1 MELLTYEQLTTDN
14 RLNAVKSQKAA
25 AIFDYVKYYETWTI
39 ERNWRSPKAVPLLLD
54 DLTIHAKSAG
64 DIMGFPCFLRTC
76 PETPRHGVL
85 ESVRCEDEVSL
96 ISEFERLRDIMLEED
111 PDGCLMLMPF
121 VSATNSSVV
130 ALSHDDFQGYTIFGT
145 GHDGVTAGRGQQ
157 IGFPLRDNNNDAR
170 TLNAMS
176 RSPASHEL
184 EFVFKVDDN
193 RDRGLSALA
202 SASETWIT
210 QIRGCPEH
218 TPVFP
223 PPEGVDTIGMVA
235 SGEVI
240 IKDSITMTGLEEVA
254 WLEENITKDNCPD
267 GFFVV
272 EPNGSRL
279 SHIYAHC
286 RGVGVP
292 YAIVPSVTVGDRYV
306 EAAPGWIV
314 LDNDHKFEPKPYAP
328 LAFIDDF
335 MLGLESGN
343 LHWRKQHGWL
353 ATFFHQWVSL
363 PYSNP
368 QDVAFLAGH
377 FTAWLSK
384 AITALGLG
392 EMRWGR
398 SLKRNML
405 GAHYAAIEAC
415 IGANVWKEVND
426 QSLGLPSDRKHYY
439 AAIGQLKLNWAD
451 NAKMQNFLAERFKS
465 GWQQGYGGPKWGDSM
480 LMGASLSTAIQAFI
494 NEPDE
499 ETLGAL
505 IVATNTAENCVHN
518 NGFLFNKFLQKTA
531 FDVGTAGFDPNH
543 NLGNA
548 SAVYEMAC
556 SLLEPSEEAINSA
569 ASPPVNNWS
578 EILDYFKSMTPA
590 KMRANPVGQDDN
602 TPEILRTTIKTMATQ
617 WRHGDVGEF
626 NNPKSEK
633 FIMCGHEGCAT
644 CASFVEWAS
653 TNPNVHAGSLPQLH
667 KTFINPDHIAMV
679 LTPSELDVWIAGTEE
694 EVRLSTKQ
702 QIYQVKAKTFMP
714 TPAEFAKLYQ
724 SMIMVTLDPD
734 YPEMAMILSKYLSKQ
749 DDTKAF
755 LEQMSEKKEVD
766 VNEE

>member
-1 MELLTYEQLTTDN
+1 M
-14 RLNAVKSQKAA
+14 
-25 AIFDYVKYYETWTI
+25 
-39 ERNWRSPKAVPLLLD
+39 LLD

-85 ESVRCEDEVSL
+85 ESVRCDDEASL
-96 ISEFERLRDIMLEED
+96 VSEFERLRDIMLEED

-130 ALSHDDFQGYTIFGT
+130 ALSHHMREVLLDGDNKPTGELGDLLYNTIVNKDGSTSQVPQIFQGYAILGA
-145 GHDGVTAGRGQQ
+145 GHDGVTASDSPARKL
-157 IGFPLRDNNNDAR
+157 GFPLRTDINDSR
-170 TLNAMS
+170 TLSAMS
-176 RSPASHEL
+176 RTPQQHEL

-202 SASETWIT
+202 SASETWLT

-223 PPEGVDTIGMVA
+223 PPEGVDTIGMIA

-240 IKDSITMTGLEEVA
+240 IKDSIIMNGLEEVA
-254 WLEENITKDNCPD
+254 WLEENITKENCPD

-272 EPNGSRL
+272 EPNGNRL

-292 YAIVPSVTVGDRYV
+292 YGIVPSVTVGDRWV

-335 MLGLESGN
+335 MRGLESGN

-363 PYSNP
+363 PYSKP

-392 EMRWGR
+392 EMRHGR

-426 QSLGLPSDRKHYY
+426 GSLGLSSDRKHYY
-439 AAIGQLKLNWAD
+439 AAIGQLKLDWAD
-451 NAKMQNFLAERFKS
+451 NAKMQNFLAERFKT
-465 GWQQGYGGPKWGDSM
+465 GWGQGYGGPKWGDSM

-531 FDVGTAGFDPNH
+531 FDVGTAGFDPNN

-556 SLLEPSEEAINSA
+556 SLLEPSEEAINSV
-569 ASPPVNNWS
+569 ASSPVNNWS

-590 KMRANPVGQDDN
+590 KMRANPIGQDDN
-602 TPEILRTTIKTMATQ
+602 APEILRTTIKTMATQ

-644 CASFVEWAS
+644 CATFVEWAS
-653 TNPNVHAGSLPQLH
+653 TDPNVHAGSLPQLH
-667 KTFINPDHIAMV
+667 KTFINPDHIGMV

-702 QIYQVKAKTFMP
+702 QIYQVKAKTFTP
-714 TPAEFAKLYQ
+714 TPAEFAKLYG
-724 SMIMVTLDPD
+724 SMAKATLDPD

-749 DDTKAF
+749 DDTKTF

-766 VNEE
+766 GNEE